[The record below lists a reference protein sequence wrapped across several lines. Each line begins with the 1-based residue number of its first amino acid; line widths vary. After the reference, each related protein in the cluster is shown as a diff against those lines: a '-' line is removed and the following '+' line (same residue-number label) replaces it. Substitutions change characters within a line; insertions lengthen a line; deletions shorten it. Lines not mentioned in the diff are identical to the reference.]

1 VSEAEARRQRQL
13 LAALSL
19 RGEPPALRERG
30 ARAERGLAAYRANA
44 SALAERAL
52 AAACPTLQAMLGEAD
67 FAALAR
73 AFWRDH
79 PPQRGDLGEW
89 GGELPGWIAAQAG
102 LAEWPWLA
110 DSAWLDLALHHNERA
125 ADVSPELASLAL
137 LGEAEPAQID
147 LRLAAGMQL
156 RVSAHPI
163 ASIHAAHR
171 SGAPEAFAPVRAALA
186 AGQGEAVCVSRA
198 GWRAEV
204 HRVSAH
210 EVAFMLTLLRGASLA
225 MALEAAGEGFDF
237 GAWLQRAIEASWL
250 KGAVRRI
257 DSVTSHSTEPS
268 T

>member
-1 VSEAEARRQRQL
+1 MSEAEARRQRQL

-110 DSAWLDLALHHNERA
+110 DSAWLDLALHRCERA
-125 ADVSPELASLAL
+125 ADVVTELASLAL
-137 LGEAEPAQID
+137 LGEAEPDAID
-147 LRLAAGMQL
+147 LRFMPGLEL
-156 RVSAHPI
+156 RVSSFPI
-163 ASIHAAHR
+163 AAIHAAHR

-198 GWRAEV
+198 GWRAAV

-225 MALEAAGEGFDF
+225 AALEAAGAGFDF
-237 GAWLQRAIEASWL
+237 GAWLQRAIEAAWL
-250 KGAVRRI
+250 KGAARRI
-257 DSVTSHSTEPS
+257 DSVRSHSTGPS

>member
-1 VSEAEARRQRQL
+1 MSEAEARRQRQL

-110 DSAWLDLALHHNERA
+110 DSAWPARPLHR
-125 ADVSPELASLAL
+125 
-137 LGEAEPAQID
+137 
-147 LRLAAGMQL
+147 
-156 RVSAHPI
+156 
-163 ASIHAAHR
+163 
-171 SGAPEAFAPVRAALA
+171 
-186 AGQGEAVCVSRA
+186 
-198 GWRAEV
+198 
-204 HRVSAH
+204 
-210 EVAFMLTLLRGASLA
+210 
-225 MALEAAGEGFDF
+225 
-237 GAWLQRAIEASWL
+237 
-250 KGAVRRI
+250 
-257 DSVTSHSTEPS
+257 
-268 T
+268 